1 MPVDYLTRNSDVKR
15 KDELRRKSRRFNNRK
30 SLAML
35 DIELDGKDFTDS
47 KETSNEDHSRSPIQ
61 TRLRSAKS
69 GGGTKSVKLVAALA
83 PTVSKRRAAHVDLVD
98 VKKPSTHPTTESS
111 IQNTLDSHVVIGCGP
126 RDELPESVEPL
137 TLLGQPIAGN
147 ESTNPEGYRAYC
159 NLL

>member
-1 MPVDYLTRNSDVKR
+1 MPLDYLTKKSDVKR

-47 KETSNEDHSRSPIQ
+47 VETNNEDHSRSPIQ

-69 GGGTKSVKLVAALA
+69 GGGTKSVKLVATLA
-83 PTVSKRRAAHVDLVD
+83 PTLSKRRAAHVNLVD
-98 VKKPSTHPTTESS
+98 VKMLPTHSTTESS
-111 IQNTLDSHVVIGCGP
+111 VQNTLDSHVVIGCGP
-126 RDELPESVEPL
+126 RDELPESVEPPIL
-137 TLLGQPIAGN
+137 PGQSTAGN
-147 ESTNPEGYRAYC
+147 EGTNPVGYRAYC